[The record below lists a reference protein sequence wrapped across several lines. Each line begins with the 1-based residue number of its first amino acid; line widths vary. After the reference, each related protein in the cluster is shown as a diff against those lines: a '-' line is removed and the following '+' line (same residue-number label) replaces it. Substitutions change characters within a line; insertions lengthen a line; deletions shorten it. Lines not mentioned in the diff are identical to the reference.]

1 MATGGKMRA
10 KAFNRKTNSYE
21 TLRFIGGRAY
31 NENGDLIQTRGC
43 NMNTMALT
51 IHSLNNYMIE
61 SYETGKAEGRME
73 VYRHEILKLEKE
85 SAELKRKLEK
95 LQ

>member
-1 MATGGKMRA
+1 
-10 KAFNRKTNSYE
+10 
-21 TLRFIGGRAY
+21 
-31 NENGDLIQTRGC
+31 
-43 NMNTMALT
+43 MNTMALT

>member
-1 MATGGKMRA
+1 MRA

-21 TLRFIGGRAY
+21 TLRFIGGMVY
-31 NENGDLIQTRGC
+31 NENGDLIQTRGY

-61 SYETGKAEGRME
+61 SYETGRAEGRME

-95 LQ
+95 LHLNN